1 MNSSNTGEN
10 SPPVTLDDLLNNL
23 AQMPINSVV
32 DDWTN
37 LRDHLRKELWEC
49 FKELRDISPDD
60 ANFADKIFNIQK
72 NLENPQTFNDRIS
85 EAFNQR
91 LAGSGLELDWNI
103 SCGSLDIGKVFTQCR
118 GWIRAWVGEKADSDA
133 DEEYCIPDHLILNN
147 MKKLQDAAELKV
159 RCVESINNSTKN
171 SKSSL
176 NVLQKVLG
184 EEIGKIS
191 GFIQE
196 SAACA
201 QIDQKLKKIIDKL
214 KQLQKGC
221 EILKKLLEKKP
232 QVDADVA
239 QIGDYVEKINKLYR
253 KNFSRLGL
261 KEVLDFIKFQS
272 KGNLNR
278 LRDEVHK
285 IIESERFLGDVVYK
299 KYQLTLLIGLI
310 KEFDNQTGE
319 ELKKPIDDFLK
330 KNQLAPEDTFSAHW
344 HIFSSNNE
352 HILPSDIDISDL
364 FKELK
369 EQNIHSRDQRIV
381 TTYRYAEVVA
391 KSGFSVLITGETGT
405 GKEILADFIHKKS
418 NRQGKFIP
426 VNCAGFPQ
434 NLIGSELFGYVKGAF
449 TGADNDKEGL
459 FHEANGGTIFLDE
472 IEACPEDVQVQLL
485 RVLNSKGNKP
495 TEREVKRVGGNSLET
510 VNVRIVAATNEKI
523 QDLISQGRFRQDLYY
538 RLAGYELNLPPLR
551 ERDNGNDIVLL
562 ADEFVRLLN
571 RLEENQHT
579 IKRLDDGVKEL
590 LERYSWPGNIRE
602 LSNVITQ
609 AYINSSMRCRSDRNI
624 SVDDLKIGLYKDE
637 HQNFL
642 YQDVQDFTD
651 GKIPEN
657 FNLDKHLADVQRK
670 YIELAL
676 KVANNNQTAAAVLL
690 YGKGEDGK
698 GKGKQQRLSKTMQ
711 RLGIS
716 LKETK

>member
-1 MNSSNTGEN
+1 MSSSNTGEN
-10 SPPVTLDDLLNNL
+10 SPPVTLDDLLNSL
-23 AQMPINSVV
+23 TQMPINEVV

-37 LRDHLRKELWEC
+37 LRDHLRKELLEC
-49 FKELRDISPDD
+49 FKELNSISPDD
-60 ANFADKIFNIQK
+60 VNFTGKIREIQA
-72 NLENPQTFNDRIS
+72 NLEQP
-85 EAFNQR
+85 EAFKNHLPR
-91 LAGSGLELDWNI
+91 EVVKKLAEYGLEGEFYPGWDFMSSQI
-103 SCGSLDIGKVFTQCR
+103 DIRDVFIQCR
-118 GWIRAWVGEKADSDA
+118 GWIRAWVGGKADSDA
-133 DEEYCIPDHLILNN
+133 DEEYFIPDHLILNN
-147 MKKLQDAAELKV
+147 VKKQQDAAELKV
-159 RCVESINNSTKN
+159 RCIESINKST
-171 SKSSL
+171 SSL
-176 NVLQKVLG
+176 NSLQKALG

-191 GFIQE
+191 GFIAE
-196 SAACA
+196 SSNRV
-201 QIDQKLKKIIDKL
+201 QLYQSLKSIIDEL

-221 EILKKLLEKKP
+221 ETLKKLLERKP

-239 QIGDYVEKINKLYR
+239 QIGDYIQEVNQLYQ
-253 KNFSRLGL
+253 NGISGFSRL
-261 KEVLDFIKFQS
+261 EMEPIWDFIKNQS
-272 KGNLNR
+272 RVYLTKLQ
-278 LRDEVHK
+278 DEVKK
-285 IIESERFLGDVVYK
+285 IIGAKESLGDIVEK
-299 KYQLTLLIGLI
+299 KYKLNLLKDTIAEFDTQAGEDLKKSIEDFFEENQLTSG
-310 KEFDNQTGE
+310 
-319 ELKKPIDDFLK
+319 
-330 KNQLAPEDTFSAHW
+330 DTFSAHW

-352 HILPSDIDISDL
+352 HILPSDIDIFDL

-391 KSGFSVLITGETGT
+391 KSGLSVLITGETGT
-405 GKEILADFIHKKS
+405 GKEILADFIHRKS
-418 NRQGKFIP
+418 NRQGDFIP

-449 TGADNDKEGL
+449 TGADNDKKGL
-459 FHEANGGTIFLDE
+459 FHAANGGTIFLDE

-495 TEREVKRVGGNSLET
+495 TEREIKRVGGNSLEP

-637 HQNFL
+637 HQNLL

-657 FNLDKHLADVQRK
+657 FNLDEHLRDVQKK

-676 KVANNNQTAAAVLL
+676 KEGNNNQTAAAKLL
-690 YGKGEDGK
+690 YDGK
-698 GKGKQQRLSKTMQ
+698 GTQQRLSKTMQ
-711 RLGIS
+711 RLGIH
-716 LKETK
+716 LKK